1 MRVFLRVLLA
11 LGLCVLLA
19 GTVLAAD
26 SDEEASEISICY
38 TAPLP
43 AFESLL
49 PDRPEEADPETTM
62 DGGYSSLIIY
72 DKNGD
77 VYKVCGGF
85 CPHNKDFNRMSRV
98 ISENLP
104 EEFFKFCDE
113 YKLAWQRVS
122 CRMVLWMVRFHC

>member
-49 PDRPEEADPETTM
+49 PDRPEEADPEELTEREAQWM
-62 DGGYSSLIIY
+62 ERAWAGRDRNARERLCLRLLE
-72 DKNGD
+72 
-77 VYKVCGGF
+77 VYTLALF
-85 CPHNKDFNRMSRV
+85 
-98 ISENLP
+98 ILP
-104 EEFFKFCDE
+104 EPPHKGFSVDFLFYETL
-113 YKLAWQRVS
+113 Y
-122 CRMVLWMVRFHC
+122 